1 MGNRSKVIMDSIG
14 LRIKFAREQKG
25 YTQKQLGNLVN
36 KGDSTVRMWELG
48 KSEPD
53 LVTLN
58 LIAKSLDVDTS
69 YLLGNTPYKTFY
81 EMPNNIYPVDS
92 IISFEILGSVK
103 AGYDGAFD
111 EIPTGETIEL
121 PLSMVSCGQ
130 KEDYFV
136 LQVKGDS
143 MHPRLLDGDK
153 ILCKRTSSVDSGTLA
168 VIVYNG
174 DEATIKKVNY
184 VYGEDWLEL
193 IPFNPEYATK
203 RIEGRDLE
211 QCHVVGKVVKL
222 IRDL

>member
-1 MGNRSKVIMDSIG
+1 MEN
-14 LRIKFAREQKG
+14 LRLLRK
-25 YTQKQLGNLVN
+25 N
-36 KGDSTVRMWELG
+36 KNISMKELG
-48 KSEPD
+48 KIIGVAESTISLYENGKRQPD
-53 LVTLN
+53 NKTL
-58 LIAKSLDVDTS
+58 LSLANYFEVSID
-69 YLLGNTPYKTFY
+69 YLLGRSEIKKPS
-81 EMPNNIYPVDS
+81 NIYTVDG
-92 IISFEILGSVK
+92 IISFEVLGSVK

-121 PLSMVSCGQ
+121 PLSMVSGGQ

-153 ILCKRTSSVDSGTLA
+153 ILCKRTTSVDSGTLA
-168 VIVYNG
+168 VIAYNG